1 MMATVAS
8 AAVIGLGLGV
18 TNDIE
23 KTIQATAAAG
33 ATVLATAMPVKESA
47 IKTAMADTH

>member
-18 TNDIE
+18 ADDIE
-23 KTIQATAAAG
+23 KAIQATAGEG
-33 ATVLATAMPVKESA
+33 ATILATAMPVKESV